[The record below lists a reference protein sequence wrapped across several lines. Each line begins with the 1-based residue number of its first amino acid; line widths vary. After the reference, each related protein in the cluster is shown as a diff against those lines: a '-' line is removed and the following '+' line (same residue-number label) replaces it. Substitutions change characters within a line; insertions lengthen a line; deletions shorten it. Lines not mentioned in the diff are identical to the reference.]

1 MSLFNDELKSI
12 ELKELVLVVLAL
24 FLIQFLLASLDIA
37 DVSPA
42 VIYAFII
49 LYFIYK
55 LKDSFSSFK
64 QDLADIFS
72 KDLLKEI
79 LVVVILNIFLSYGF
93 LYLSDFI
100 LSVFPAFESFINL
113 RFSLNYS
120 LIALGGFITTV
131 LISPI
136 SEELI
141 FRGVLLNKLGKIVP
155 TLFSILI
162 TSLLFA
168 SMHSFGSIISAFIF
182 AICMAILYLKT
193 DNIFV
198 PIFAHFLNNL
208 FAEIIVIADT
218 SDILFTNPSV
228 VFIVSVLAVIS
239 FCLVMFLII
248 KELNS
253 IK

>member
-1 MSLFNDELKSI
+1 MSLFNDKLKSI
-12 ELKELVLVVLAL
+12 DLKELILVIIAL
-24 FLIQFLLASLDIA
+24 FLIQFLIGSLNIV
-37 DVSPA
+37 DVAPSW
-42 VIYAFII
+42 IYIFII

-55 LKDSFSSFK
+55 LRDSFSSFK
-64 QDLADIFS
+64 QDLMDVFS
-72 KDLLKEI
+72 REILKEVLI
-79 LVVVILNIFLSYGF
+79 IVILNIFLSYGF
-93 LYLSDFI
+93 LYLSNFI
-100 LSVFPAFESFINL
+100 LNAFPAFESFISL

-120 LIALGGFITTV
+120 LIGVGSFIATV

-141 FRGVLLNKLGKIVP
+141 FRGVLLNKLKAIVP
-155 TLFSILI
+155 TLFAILI

-168 SMHSFGSIISAFIF
+168 SMHSYGSIISAFIF

-193 DNIFV
+193 DNILV

-208 FAEIIVIADT
+208 IAE
-218 SDILFTNPSV
+218 S
-228 VFIVSVLAVIS
+228 IVSVDTANVLFTDGSVVLTVSILAILS
-239 FCLVMFLII
+239 FCLIMFSII